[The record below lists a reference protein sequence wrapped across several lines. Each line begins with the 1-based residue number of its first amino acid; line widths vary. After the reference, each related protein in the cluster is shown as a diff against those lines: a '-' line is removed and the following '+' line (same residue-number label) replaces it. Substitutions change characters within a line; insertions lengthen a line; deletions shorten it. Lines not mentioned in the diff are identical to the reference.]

1 MRQPQ
6 ANDIIS
12 VSELNHQARSILE
25 RNLQSV
31 WLEGEISNLA
41 APASGHL
48 YFSLK
53 DKNAQVRCA
62 MFRGAN
68 RSLRFAPQNGT
79 AVLIYAKVTLYEAR
93 GEFQLVAEHME
104 EAGEG
109 ALRRQFEELK
119 ARLGAEGLFAEE
131 HKQALP
137 ALPRSIGIVTSPSG
151 AAVRDILNILRRRF
165 PSIPVVVYP
174 TAVQGAPAIQGIAS
188 ALQAADG
195 HHDLIILARGGG
207 SLEDLWA
214 FNEEVVARAI
224 FATSTPVISG
234 VGHETDFTIADLV
247 ADVRAPTPSGAAELA
262 VPDRKDWL
270 RHLEQLNRRTLRS
283 ASLLLGQFSGKL
295 QQAEHRL
302 NRCSPAAVLQ
312 QRTLLLDDLSR
323 RMAQSMRQITES
335 KNNKINNLLNL
346 IKLNSPQRKLQLE
359 HARLRFC
366 RSGLQTGIR
375 QRLEQTAHRVAL
387 QGGKLH
393 AISPLATLDRGYAI
407 VSTADGGR
415 VIAGVAALQ
424 AGQTVSTR
432 LADGEF
438 SATVTVVNKRNCKT
452 PE

>member
-1 MRQPQ
+1 MRQQQ

-12 VSELNHQARSILE
+12 VSELNRQARSMLE
-25 RNLQSV
+25 RNLPSV

-68 RSLRFAPQNGT
+68 RSLQFSPQNGM
-79 AVLIYAKVTLYEAR
+79 AVLIYARVTLYEAR

-104 EAGEG
+104 AAGEG
-109 ALRRQFEELK
+109 ALRRQFEALK

-137 ALPRSIGIVTSPSG
+137 ALPGSIGIVTSPSG
-151 AAVRDILNILRRRF
+151 AAVRDILHILRRRF
-165 PSIPVVVYP
+165 PSIPLVIYP
-174 TAVQGAPAIQGIAS
+174 TPVQGAPAIKGIVS

-195 HHDLIILARGGG
+195 QHDLIILARGGG

-214 FNEEVVARAI
+214 FNEEAVARAI
-224 FATSTPVISG
+224 FATTTPVISG

-262 VPDRKDWL
+262 VPDRSDWL
-270 RHLEQLNRRTLRS
+270 RHLQQLNRRTLRS
-283 ASLLLGQFSGKL
+283 AGLVLSQFIGKL

-302 NRCSPAAVLQ
+302 SRCSPAAVLQ
-312 QRTLLLDDLSR
+312 QRALLLDDLSS
-323 RMAQSMRQITES
+323 RMSQNVKQNIEFNR
-335 KNNKINNLLNL
+335 NKINNLINL
-346 IKLNSPQRKLQLE
+346 IKLNSPQRKLQRE
-359 HARLRFC
+359 QERLRFC
-366 RSGLQTGIR
+366 QSGLQAGIR
-375 QRLEQTAHRVAL
+375 QTLEQCAHRLAL
-387 QGGKLH
+387 QGSKLH

-407 VSTADGGR
+407 VSDTSGGK
-415 VIAGVAALQ
+415 VITSIGSVKT
-424 AGQTVSTR
+424 GQTVSTR

-438 SATVTVVNKRNCKT
+438 AATVTTVT
-452 PE
+452 PANTAD